1 MTNNLSKAYQD
12 SLEVIYTYISESE
25 FLKAERELLN
35 IIKKVIDTK
44 SYRSS
49 EVIPFINLIYTDFNS
64 NYFKWL
70 TQSGARIR
78 VQLADLYTKEHNNYL
93 IGNCSDPA
101 AMDDLLYEILHY
113 DVNTSSDVDHHYTC
127 YVTRM
132 KKQTEKTSTTSLIH
146 QSSILLFFLSS
157 MMRFRR

>member
-1 MTNNLSKAYQD
+1 MINNLSKAYQD
-12 SLEVIYTYISESE
+12 SLKIIYAYISESE
-25 FLKAERELLN
+25 FLKAESELLK
-35 IIKKVIDTK
+35 IIKKIIDTK
-44 SYRSS
+44 SYKLP
-49 EVIPFINLIYTDFNS
+49 EVISFVNLIYTDFNS

-101 AMDDLLYEILHY
+101 AMDDLLYEMLHY
-113 DVNTSSDVDHHYTC
+113 DVNANSDVEHHYTY

-132 KKQTEKTSTTSLIH
+132 KKQSEKIPRTSLIH

-157 MMRFRR
+157 MIRFRR